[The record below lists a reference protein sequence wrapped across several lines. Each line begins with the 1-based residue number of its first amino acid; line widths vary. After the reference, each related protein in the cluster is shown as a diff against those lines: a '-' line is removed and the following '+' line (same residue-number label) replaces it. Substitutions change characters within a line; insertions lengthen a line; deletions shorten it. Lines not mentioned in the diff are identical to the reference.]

1 MESVSKMEK
10 DPKRLKSDAL
20 SQGLWKALWI
30 ALAVCITW
38 LGIEGGFRLY
48 HRPAK
53 LDARVTE
60 LEAQLAAVT
69 AHEAELELTLKG
81 SLEAERSLAP
91 VAERIAD
98 LINKSGNLPM
108 NALPSPS
115 GSSPAVTG
123 KNNSLVEK
131 IFKEVQSVGDKLIRI
146 QVVGDASDV
155 ALTPAAQDLIR
166 QQLKLHLVSA
176 RMAWLSRMPS
186 AAKEDIQQVEKL
198 LAKHYLAQSPAVIAF
213 QKTTHDLALD
223 IGSSSSSEKK
233 GR

>member
-1 MESVSKMEK
+1 METIGKTEK
-10 DPKRLKSDAL
+10 EPKLVKSDAL

-69 AHEAELELTLKG
+69 AHETELELTLKG
-81 SLEAERSLAP
+81 SLETERALAP

-98 LINKSGNLPM
+98 LINKSANLPM
-108 NALPSPS
+108 NALPISS
-115 GSSPAVTG
+115 GNSAAVSEKSG
-123 KNNSLVEK
+123 ALVEK
-131 IFKEVQSVGDKLIRI
+131 IVKEIQAVGDKLIRI

-166 QQLKLHLVSA
+166 QQLRLHLVSA

-186 AAKEDIQQVEKL
+186 AAKEDMQQVEKL
-198 LAKHYLAQSPAVIAF
+198 LAKHYQGQSPAVIVL
-213 QKTTHDLALD
+213 QKTVRDLVVD
-223 IGSSSSSEKK
+223 MGSSSLSEKK

>member
-1 MESVSKMEK
+1 METVSKMGK
-10 DPKRLKSDAL
+10 DSKHVKSDAL

-69 AHEAELELTLKG
+69 AHETELELTLKG
-81 SLEAERSLAP
+81 SLEAERALAP
-91 VAERIAD
+91 VADRIAD
-98 LINKSGNLPM
+98 LINKSANLPM
-108 NALPSPS
+108 NALPNPPGNSA
-115 GSSPAVTG
+115 AVTG
-123 KNNSLVEK
+123 KNSALVEK
-131 IFKEVQSVGDKLIRI
+131 IIKEVQTVGDKLIRI
-146 QVVGDASDV
+146 QVVGDASDI

-186 AAKEDIQQVEKL
+186 AAKEDMQQVEKL
-198 LAKHYLAQSPAVIAF
+198 LAKHYQAQSPAVIAL
-213 QKTTHDLALD
+213 QKTSHELAVD
-223 IGSSSSSEKK
+223 MGTSSLSDKK